1 MSETPDKFSR
11 ANLVL
16 EVAKTVF
23 EKPSELIFGFA
34 KILAAV
40 LCTHCADPKP
50 ETIRACTKEVCN
62 MITELVERGIAL
74 KESYNRAEKA
84 EEN

>member
-1 MSETPDKFSR
+1 MSENSEKATR
-11 ANLVL
+11 ATLVL

-23 EKPSELIFGFA
+23 ERPSDLILGFA
-34 KILAAV
+34 RILAAV

-50 ETIRACTKEVCN
+50 ETIRACTQEVCK
-62 MITELVERGIAL
+62 MITELVDRGIAL